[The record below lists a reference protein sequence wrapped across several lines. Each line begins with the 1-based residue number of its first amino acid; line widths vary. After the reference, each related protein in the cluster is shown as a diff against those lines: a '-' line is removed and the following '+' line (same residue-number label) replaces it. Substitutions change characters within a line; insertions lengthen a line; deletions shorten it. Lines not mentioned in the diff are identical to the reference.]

1 MSEAHYDV
9 ISNIAGFTCINEDHN
24 KTEYKK
30 CKACKSK
37 TKCEITQIKISCI
50 KCHRQFNSKT
60 CFDNHIKKTRNARS
74 IPTCAFIATDF
85 TKLEI

>member
-24 KTEYKK
+24 KTEDKK
-30 CKACKSK
+30 CKACRSK

-60 CFDNHIKKTRNARS
+60 CFDNHIKKQEMRGVFLHVHSLPQILQN
-74 IPTCAFIATDF
+74 
-85 TKLEI
+85 